1 MKDVLRSFKADIR
14 MLQETKLSSMSDST
28 VKEIWGASTGDNWIC
43 CESIGASRG
52 ILVMCNRVIFTK
64 KYEWIEAFS
73 ASILLD
79 GAKFQLLLDCDFLLQ
94 L

>member
-1 MKDVLRSFKADIR
+1 MYKVGCCSFKADIR

-43 CESIGASRG
+43 CESIGALRG

-73 ASILLD
+73 LHSARRGKVLIALGL
-79 GAKFQLLLDCDFLLQ
+79 
-94 L
+94 